1 MHQARLTLDGP
12 PIPLGQMVRLAAVV
26 FVLTLALV
34 ALPLLVRAY
43 FDVYSMQLVL
53 AALLWLGLT
62 VAGALVTLV
71 LSFHALLRRRVAL
84 RTAIG
89 VSIGLTLLASI
100 AVYFVT
106 VMIQLRVPSWSA
118 LDSSE
123 PQTLLYGISSSLA
136 DAIPLTAAWTGLF
149 FFPAVLRAHAERT
162 AALRQALSEAELLR
176 LRSHLEPHFMLNT
189 MNAIS
194 GMLVDEPAQARELL
208 GHLGDLFRDANR
220 TEEWRPL
227 DDEIAWLRRYASIY
241 ELRFP
246 DQLAISWEV
255 DPALA
260 AREVPA
266 LLIQPLIE
274 NALQHGALRVKRGK
288 VHVKVESMGSAVR
301 VSVENDGPALGERRP
316 GGQGIELV
324 ERRLTLHFPAG
335 GATLSFEREESGT
348 SGAGRTRA
356 QVTLPERPRT

>member
-1 MHQARLTLDGP
+1 VHQARLTLDGP
-12 PIPLGQMVRLAAVV
+12 PIPLAQMVRLAAVV

-149 FFPAVLRAHAERT
+149 FFPAVLRAHAER
-162 AALRQALSEAELLR
+162 
-176 LRSHLEPHFMLNT
+176 
-189 MNAIS
+189 ID
-194 GMLVDEPAQARELL
+194 LVIKLKPQFFGACAR
-208 GHLGDLFRDANR
+208 A
-220 TEEWRPL
+220 T
-227 DDEIAWLRRYASIY
+227 
-241 ELRFP
+241 
-246 DQLAISWEV
+246 
-255 DPALA
+255 
-260 AREVPA
+260 
-266 LLIQPLIE
+266 
-274 NALQHGALRVKRGK
+274 
-288 VHVKVESMGSAVR
+288 
-301 VSVENDGPALGERRP
+301 
-316 GGQGIELV
+316 GQGS
-324 ERRLTLHFPAG
+324 FSFSGG
-335 GATLSFEREESGT
+335 GASGGRHP
-348 SGAGRTRA
+348 SGGLART
-356 QVTLPERPRT
+356 QGL

>member
-1 MHQARLTLDGP
+1 
-12 PIPLGQMVRLAAVV
+12 MVRLAAVV

-34 ALPLLVRAY
+34 ALPLLVRVC
-43 FDVYSMQLVL
+43 FGVYSMQLVC

-71 LSFHALLRRRVAL
+71 LSFHALLRRRVPL

-89 VSIGLTLLASI
+89 VAIGLTLLASI

-106 VMIQLRVPSWSA
+106 VLIQLAVPSWSA

-123 PQTLLYGISSSLA
+123 PRTLLYGMSSSLA

-162 AALRQALSEAELLR
+162 AALRQALAEAELLR

-220 TEEWRPL
+220 TEEWRSL
-227 DDEIAWLRRYASIY
+227 DEEIAWLRRYAAIY

-246 DQLAISWEV
+246 DQLTITWDV
-255 DPALA
+255 DPGLG

-274 NALQHGALRVKRGK
+274 NALQHGALRVKRGS
-288 VHVKVESMGSAVR
+288 VHVKVEPLGGV
-301 VSVENDGPALGERRP
+301 VQVTVENDGPALGERRV
-316 GGQGIELV
+316 GGKGIELV
-324 ERRLTLHFPAG
+324 ERRLALHFPEG
-335 GATLSFEREESGT
+335 GATLTFEREDRDSGT
-348 SGAGRTRA
+348 GRTLAR
-356 QVTLPERPRT
+356 VTLPERPRT